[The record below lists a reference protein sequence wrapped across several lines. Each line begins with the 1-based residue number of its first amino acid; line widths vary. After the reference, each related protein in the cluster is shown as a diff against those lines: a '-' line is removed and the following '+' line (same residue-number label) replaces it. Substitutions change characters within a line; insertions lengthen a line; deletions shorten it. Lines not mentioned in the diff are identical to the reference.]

1 MDIVLLKTFLAVAA
15 AGSFSAA
22 AEIMCCVQSNITARV
37 RRLEAHLGQPV
48 FERGKGGAHL
58 TVFGELLRTHAQDLI
73 DRFEAA
79 ERVLLD
85 AAGRSAPLRL
95 GAMETTTAGRL
106 PPILNALR
114 QKCPTAP
121 ISLRTGPTGELL
133 SLLWD
138 RKIDAAFVA
147 GPVDEGRFRSTTAFH
162 ERLVLVRPAQA
173 ASAAEAAGDTAG
185 SLLAFRT
192 GCSYRATAEEWLRS
206 QGKSDTDVIE
216 MGTLDGILGCVEA
229 GMGFAVVPERTVSAH
244 NGDGALSAQALP
256 DPYSES
262 TTHLTWRND
271 HVPTVA
277 HTSLR
282 ALIEQHLAEHPA

>member
-1 MDIVLLKTFLAVAA
+1 MDIVLLKTFLAVVA

-73 DRFEAA
+73 DRFEMS

-114 QKCPTAP
+114 QECPTAP

-147 GPVDEGRFRSTTAFH
+147 GPVDENRFRSKAAFH
-162 ERLVLVRPAQA
+162 ERLVLVRPAQ
-173 ASAAEAAGDTAG
+173 SAQAPNDYAG

-244 NGDGALSAQALP
+244 NGGALDAMPLP
-256 DPYSES
+256 EPYSDS

-277 HTSLR
+277 HKSLC
-282 ALIEQHLAEHPA
+282 ALIERHLAEHPA

>member
-1 MDIVLLKTFLAVAA
+1 MDIVLLKTFLAVIA

-22 AEIMCCVQSNITARV
+22 AQVMCCVQSNITARV
-37 RRLEAHLGQPV
+37 RRLEDHLGQPV
-48 FERGKGGAHL
+48 FERGKGGAQL
-58 TVFGELLRTHAQDLI
+58 TVFGELLRSHAQDLI

-95 GAMETTTAGRL
+95 GAMETTTASRL
-106 PPILNALR
+106 PPVLNALR
-114 QKCPTAP
+114 KSCPTAP

-133 SLLWD
+133 SLLWE

-147 GPVDEGRFRSTTAFH
+147 GPIDDDRFRSMAAFH
-162 ERLVLVRPAQA
+162 ERLVLVQPAPSNQTA
-173 ASAAEAAGDTAG
+173 DDGAG

-229 GMGFAVVPERTVSAH
+229 GMGFAVVPQRTVGAH
-244 NGDGALSAQALP
+244 NGGGALATTPLP
-256 DPYSES
+256 KPYADS
-262 TTHLTWRND
+262 TTYLAWRHD
-271 HVPTVA
+271 HTTTAA
-277 HTSLR
+277 HAALC
-282 ALIEQHLAEHPA
+282 ALIERNPAAQPV